1 MLQKLKSDSLKKVLP
16 GVIILFLI
24 GAGLLV
30 YFGPDFFTWVKGPVA
45 FEDLT
50 IDEIEDQ
57 YVTMT
62 FELTWGTYATQV
74 TTTTR
79 NGAKVS
85 ERDSMQYHAVLIGG
99 LDRYLYSQDDLYFE
113 FIGLAI
119 PAKYFDTVKIIDR
132 NSDDFF
138 EGYYDLRAL
147 DTTMQVTGQIVPMK
161 DEMLRYYRQFFKEAD
176 YTDEEFAAYCA
187 PYYIKV
193 DCLSRGAVEI
203 VLIMDAVGVILI
215 AIALYMLIK
224 ALTGGYQ
231 SKLVKALKAQG
242 DMELERADS
251 DYETA
256 FEPFKGLRI
265 GRNYLFDCTSAKTE
279 VYPLRQIAWAYTHQ
293 TNHQKYG
300 RTVSTT
306 YAIMLYTEDKKQH
319 SLGMPSKA
327 NCDQVIEDLNRK
339 CPAGIFGYS
348 DQLKQMFN
356 KNYDE
361 FTRLRRQKEADLN
374 QAQGFNDAYA
384 AQPDQSQ
391 NPYNNN
397 PYNG

>member
-1 MLQKLKSDSLKKVLP
+1 MLQKLKSASLKKVLP
-16 GVIILFLI
+16 GVIIMFLI
-24 GAGLLV
+24 SAGLLI
-30 YFGPDFFTWVKGPVA
+30 YFGPDFITWAKGPVV

-85 ERDSMQYHAVLIGG
+85 ERDSMQYHAVLVGG
-99 LDRYLYSQDDLYFE
+99 LNRYLYSDEDLYWE
-113 FIGLAI
+113 FIGLAL
-119 PAKYFDTVKIIDR
+119 PAKYFDTAKIIDH

-138 EGYYDLRAL
+138 ENYDLRAL
-147 DTTMQVTGQIVPMK
+147 DTTLQVTGQICPME
-161 DEMLRYYRQFFKEAD
+161 DDMLRYYRSFFRDAD

-193 DCLSRGAVEI
+193 DGLKRGS
-203 VLIMDAVGVILI
+203 VGVVLLMN
-215 AIALYMLIK
+215 AVAACLFVIALFMLIK

-231 SKLVKALKAQG
+231 KKLVKALKALG
-242 DMELERADS
+242 EMELERADS

-256 FEPFKGLRI
+256 SEPTKGLRI

-279 VYPLRQIAWAYTHQ
+279 VYPLRQVAWAYIHQ
-293 TNHQKYG
+293 IDHKKYG
-300 RTVSTT
+300 RTVGTT
-306 YAIMLYTEDKKQH
+306 YSVMLYTEDKKQH
-319 SLGMPSKA
+319 SLAVPGKSA
-327 NCDQVIEDLNRK
+327 CDQVIDELSKK

-348 DQLKQMFN
+348 DQLKQLFN

-361 FTRLRRQKEADLN
+361 FTRMRRQKEAETN
-374 QAQGFNDAYA
+374 QAQGFTDTFSADPN
-384 AQPDQSQ
+384 QNQS
-391 NPYNNN
+391 PYI
-397 PYNG
+397 

>member
-1 MLQKLKSDSLKKVLP
+1 MLQKLKSASLKKVLP
-16 GVIILFLI
+16 AVIIMFI
-24 GAGLLV
+24 AAAGLLV
-30 YFGPDFFTWVKGPVA
+30 YFGPDFITWAKGPVT

-50 IDEIEDQ
+50 IDEIKDQ

-62 FELTWGTYATQV
+62 FELSWGTYATQV

-85 ERDSMQYHAVLIGG
+85 ERDSMQYHAVLVGG
-99 LDRYLYSQDDLYFE
+99 LDRYLYSDEDLYWE

-119 PAKYFDTVKIIDR
+119 PAKYFNTAKIIDR
-132 NSDDFF
+132 NSDEFF
-138 EGYYDLRAL
+138 ETYDLRAL

-161 DEMLRYYRQFFKEAD
+161 DDMLKYYRKFFKEAD

-193 DCLSRGAVEI
+193 DSLSRGAVEI
-203 VLIMDAVGVILI
+203 VLLMNAVAVILFV
-215 AIALYMLIK
+215 IALYMLIK

-231 SKLVKALKAQG
+231 SKLVKTLKAQG
-242 DMELERADS
+242 EMELERAES

-256 FEPFKGLRI
+256 SEPIKGLRI
-265 GRNYLFDCTSAKTE
+265 GRNYLFDCTSAKTM
-279 VYPLRQIAWAYTHQ
+279 VYPLRQVAWAYTHQ
-293 TNHQKYG
+293 VNHQKYG
-300 RTVSTT
+300 RTVSTS
-306 YAIMLYTEDKKQH
+306 YSVMLYTEDKKQH
-319 SLGMPSKA
+319 TLSMPHKVA
-327 NCDQVIEDLNRK
+327 CDQVIDELNRK

-361 FTRLRRQKEADLN
+361 FTRLRRQKEADMN
-374 QAQGFNDAYA
+374 QAQGFADAYSA
-384 AQPDQSQ
+384 DPSQ
-391 NPYNNN
+391 NLNQDPNNDPYNV
-397 PYNG
+397 

>member
-1 MLQKLKSDSLKKVLP
+1 MLQQLKSDSLKKVLP
-16 GVIILFLI
+16 GVIIMFLI

-45 FEDLT
+45 FEELT

-57 YVTMT
+57 YVTMA
-62 FELTWGTYATQV
+62 FELSWGAYATQV

-85 ERDSMQYHAVLIGG
+85 ERESMQYHVVLIGG
-99 LDRYLYSQDDLYFE
+99 LDRYLYSEEDLYFE

-119 PAKYFDTVKIIDR
+119 PAKYFDTVEIIDR
-132 NSDDFF
+132 NSDEFF
-138 EGYYDLRAL
+138 TNYYDLRAL
-147 DTTMQVTGQIVPMK
+147 DTTLQVTGQIVPMN
-161 DEMLRYYRQFFKEAD
+161 DEILRYYREFFEEAD

-187 PYYIKV
+187 PYCIKV
-193 DCLSRGAVEI
+193 DSLSRGAVEI
-203 VLIMDAVGVILI
+203 VLIMDAVGAILVI
-215 AIALYMLIK
+215 IALYMLIK

-251 DYETA
+251 DYGTA

-265 GRNYLFDCTSAKTE
+265 GRSYLFNCTSAKTE
-279 VYPLRQIAWAYTHQ
+279 VYPLRQVAWAYTHQ

-300 RTVSTT
+300 RTVSTSF
-306 YAIMLYTEDKKQH
+306 AVMLYTEDKKQH
-319 SLGMPSKA
+319 NISVPGKA
-327 NCDQVIEDLNRK
+327 ACDQVLEDLSKK

-356 KNYDE
+356 NNYDE
-361 FTRLRRQKEADLN
+361 FTRLRRQKEADTN
-374 QAQGFNDAYA
+374 QGQGFNND
-384 AQPDQSQ
+384 
-391 NPYNNN
+391 PYNM
-397 PYNG
+397 